1 MASGMRFPFR
11 LRSHAAPQ
19 QSSRKR
25 APDPAPD
32 GHWQALL
39 AEARNG
45 SHLSRSSLHGEIHWR
60 AVAATGLRLRA
71 FHPPVSAR
79 LLLAFGML
87 HDCRREDEGW
97 DPQHGFRAAEVV
109 LTSRALPK
117 LIEPDEIR
125 ILAKACL
132 LHEKGKT
139 EPDDLRIGLCWDSDR
154 YNLLRL
160 DIRPIQELL
169 SAGLSEADHERMIR
183 QTIRMLDEVP
193 NWDELIARAEAR

>member
-1 MASGMRFPFR
+1 MPFPFR
-11 LRSHAAPQ
+11 LRSRAAPLQ
-19 QSSRKR
+19 ASRKR
-25 APDPAPD
+25 APDPEP
-32 GHWQALL
+32 GSHWQALL

-45 SHLSRSSLHGEIHWR
+45 SRLSGSSLHGEVHWR

-71 FHPPVSAR
+71 FHPSVSAR

-97 DPQHGFRAAEVV
+97 DPQHGFRAAEVA
-109 LTSRALPK
+109 LTSRAPRK
-117 LIEPDEIR
+117 LIDPEEIR

-139 EPDDLRIGLCWDSDR
+139 DPEDLRVGLCWDSDR

-169 SAGLSEADHERMIR
+169 SAELVEADHERMIR
-183 QTIRMLDEVP
+183 HTIRMLDAVP
-193 NWDELIARAEAR
+193 ERDELIDRAEAR